1 MNRRDFIAG
10 TAALLVSPRRSWA
23 QGPPRRIGYLDSAP
37 LYLPNFKV
45 WLDSMRDHG
54 WIEGKNLIVDYRSAE
69 GHAER
74 VAPLADELVA
84 LKPDV
89 LVGPGVQ
96 VALALKSATAS
107 IPIVFLAGDP
117 VRVGLVQ
124 SLSHPGG
131 NVTGLAGIVP
141 GNFLSKGIQILLEMV
156 PAASKIAVLV
166 NPTSADHRRQVA
178 EDLPEIAQKLGVTFL
193 VLEATTVEELDI
205 AFASAAAQ
213 HAHAINVIGDQLT
226 VNHVT
231 RVTAL
236 AAEHRRPALYFFRLF
251 ATNGG
256 LVSYGTDITDL
267 LRRGGDYV
275 DKILKGTKPADLPVE
290 LPTKF
295 DLVINLKTAKA
306 LGLEIPATVIARA
319 DEMIE

>member
-1 MNRRDFIAG
+1 
-10 TAALLVSPRRSWA
+10 
-23 QGPPRRIGYLDSAP
+23 
-37 LYLPNFKV
+37 
-45 WLDSMRDHG
+45 MRDHG

-74 VAPLADELVA
+74 LVPLANELVA

-89 LVGPGVQ
+89 LFGGSTQ
-96 VALALKSATAS
+96 IALALKSATAS

-117 VRVGLVQ
+117 VRLGLVQ

-131 NVTGLAGIVP
+131 NMTGLTGFVENLF
-141 GNFLSKGIQILLEMV
+141 GKQIQILREMV

-166 NPTSADHRRQVA
+166 NPSNASHRLIVA
-178 EDLPEIAQKLGVTFL
+178 ENLPETARKLGGTFP

-213 HAHAINVIGDQLT
+213 HADAISPLPDQLT

-236 AAEHRRPALYFFRLF
+236 AAQHRLPAIYLFRLVHRQWRLGF
-251 ATNGG
+251 IRPRCSRSAPP
-256 LVSYGTDITDL
+256 YGR
-267 LRRGGDYV
+267 LRR
-275 DKILKGTKPADLPVE
+275 
-290 LPTKF
+290 
-295 DLVINLKTAKA
+295 
-306 LGLEIPATVIARA
+306 
-319 DEMIE
+319 